1 MKKLMIAAAI
11 ALVAVASQ
19 AAVAVTWSTGTGV
32 KDVNGDAFATTEK
45 NYVATIL
52 FATDSEMKNVLAAG
66 GSLSASTYSTK
77 GSKGFG
83 GQVTGETFNPGK
95 YYAQITLTDKV
106 SGKTWTSDIGSF
118 TIGEG
123 VLSGPAINFTT
134 GDNMGGSSLINNKP
148 YSGGTD
154 PTPEPTTGLL
164 MLVGLAGLAL
174 RRKQA

>member
-19 AAVAVTWSTGTGV
+19 AAVAVTWQTGTGV
-32 KDVNGDAFATTEK
+32 KDVNGNEFATTEK
-45 NYVATIL
+45 NYTASIL
-52 FATDSEMKNVLAAG
+52 FATDADMKNVFDAG
-66 GSLSASTYSTK
+66 GYLSSSTYSTK

-83 GQVTGETFNPGK
+83 GLQTGETFNPGT

-118 TIGEG
+118 TIVEG
-123 VLSGPAINFTT
+123 AMSAPVLNFTT
-134 GDNMGGSSLINNKP
+134 GLGMGGSSLINNKP
-148 YSGGTD
+148 YSGGSD
-154 PTPEPTTGLL
+154 VPEPTTGLL

-174 RRKQA
+174 KRKVA